1 MIHNVNDG
9 DFSEYIDRVRILN
22 SDRERYAYI
31 FTFGCQQNES
41 DSEKI
46 LGMAEAMG
54 YKRTDVAEEADLI
67 ILNTCAIR
75 QHAEEKALSMLGR
88 FKAQKRKN
96 PELIIGVC
104 GCMAA
109 ESHIKELLKNDF
121 HYVTFTL
128 EPNMLHRIP
137 SLVHKALIDGKRSF
151 ILGEDK
157 GDIFEGMPM
166 TRRYGHKAWVSIMY
180 GCNNFCSYCIV
191 PYVRGRERSRSV
203 NDILHECAALVADG
217 VREITLL
224 GQNVNSYRG
233 ECDFASLLEKI
244 ALIDG
249 DFIIRFMTSHPKD
262 VSDALIEVMKKYSP
276 KIAPYFHLPLQ
287 SGSDR
292 ILRRMNRTYNRE
304 RFLSI
309 VDKLKE
315 NVPGICLST
324 DVIVGFPSETE
335 EDFLDTLDVLSEAKF
350 DMVYAFKYSP
360 REGTPAAKME
370 DQVSS
375 EIKEE
380 RISRLLKMQD
390 GISLSNNEKH
400 VGEVVTVLVDSLSK
414 RKNMNTVNARTYGNK
429 LVHFEGDE
437 DMIGKYMSVEITRAG
452 VYELYAKIKDKN
464 CEVNKND

>member
-1 MIHNVNDG
+1 MIYNVKNG
-9 DFSEYIDRVRILN
+9 DFQEYIDRVRLLN
-22 SDRERYAYI
+22 SDSQKKAYV
-31 FTFGCQQNES
+31 FTFGCQQNEA

-46 LGMAEAMG
+46 LGMANAMG
-54 YKRTDVAEEADLI
+54 YMKTETPDDADLI

-88 FKAQKRKN
+88 FKALKRKN
-96 PELIIGVC
+96 KSLIVGVC

-109 ESHIKELLKNDF
+109 EEHIKELLKTDF

-128 EPNMLHRIP
+128 EPNMLYKIP
-137 SLVHKALIDGKRSF
+137 YLVCRALEDGKRSF
-151 ILGEDK
+151 IIGEDG
-157 GDIFEGMPM
+157 GDVYEGMPM
-166 TRRYGHKAWVSIMY
+166 TRRCGHKAWVSIMY

-203 NDILHECAALVADG
+203 EDILSECRSLVEDG
-217 VREITLL
+217 VKEITLL

-233 ECDFASLLEKI
+233 ECDFATLLEKI
-244 ALIDG
+244 AMIDG

-262 VSDALIEVMKKYSP
+262 VSDSLIEVMAKYTP

-292 ILRRMNRTYNRE
+292 ILKSMNRTYNRE

-309 VDKLKE
+309 VDKLRAGI
-315 NVPGICLST
+315 PDICLST

-335 EDFLDTLDVLSEAKF
+335 EDFLDTLDVLQKARF

-360 REGTPAAKME
+360 REGTPAAKMK
-370 DQVSS
+370 DQVDTD
-375 EIKEE
+375 IKEE
-380 RISRLLKMQD
+380 RIARLLKMQD
-390 GISLSNNEKH
+390 DISFKNNEKH
-400 VGEVVTVLVDSLSK
+400 VGSSMTVLVDSLSR
-414 RKNMNTVNARTYGNK
+414 RKDKNTVNARTYGNK

-437 DMIGKYMSVEITRAG
+437 SMIGKYMNVKIERAG
-452 VYELYAKIKDKN
+452 VYELYAERI
-464 CEVNKND
+464 

>member
-1 MIHNVNDG
+1 MIYNAKDC
-9 DFSEYIDRVRILN
+9 DFSEYADRVRALN
-22 SDRERYAYI
+22 SGENKKVCI
-31 FTFGCQQNES
+31 FTFGCQQNEA

-46 LGMAEAMG
+46 LGMANAMG
-54 YKRTDVAEEADLI
+54 YDKTDDPDEADMI

-88 FKAQKRKN
+88 FKSLKRKN
-96 PELIIGVC
+96 NSLIVGVC

-109 ESHIKELLKNDF
+109 EEHIKNMLKTDF

-137 SLVHKALIDGKRSF
+137 ELVYKSLVEGKRNF
-151 ILGEDK
+151 VIGEDR
-157 GDIFEGMPM
+157 GDVVEGMPM
-166 TRRYGHKAWVSIMY
+166 TRRFGHKAWVSIMY

-203 NDILHECAALVADG
+203 NDILNECKALVDDG
-217 VREITLL
+217 VKEITLL

-233 ECDFASLLEKI
+233 ECDFASLLERI
-244 ALIDG
+244 AAIEG

-262 VSDALIEVMKKYSP
+262 VSDSLIDVMSRYSP

-292 ILRRMNRTYNRE
+292 ILKAMNRTYNRE

-309 VDKLKE
+309 VDKLRSKI
-315 NVPGICLST
+315 PGICLST

-335 EDFLDTLDVLSEAKF
+335 EDFRDTLDILDKAKF

-360 REGTPAAKME
+360 REGTPAAKM
-370 DQVSS
+370 S
-375 EIKEE
+375 EQISMDIKEE
-380 RISRLLKMQD
+380 RIARLLKMQD
-390 GISLSNNEKH
+390 SISYANNEKYIGS
-400 VGEVVTVLVDSLSK
+400 VMTVLVDSLSK
-414 RKNMNTVNARTYGNK
+414 RKDKNTVNARTYGNK

-437 DMIGKYMSVEITRAG
+437 SMIGKYMQVKIDRAG
-452 VYELYAKIKDKN
+452 IYELYADKN
-464 CEVNKND
+464 NND

>member
-1 MIHNVNDG
+1 MIYNVKDG
-9 DFSEYIDRVRILN
+9 DFIQYIDRVRLLN
-22 SDRERYAYI
+22 SGEAKLVYV
-31 FTFGCQQNES
+31 FTFGCQQNEA

-46 LGMAEAMG
+46 LGMANAMG
-54 YKRTDVAEEADLI
+54 YERTQTPDNADLI

-88 FKAQKRKN
+88 FKALKRKN

-109 ESHIKELLKNDF
+109 EEHVKEMLKTDF

-128 EPNMLHRIP
+128 EPNMLHKIP
-137 SLVHKALIDGKRSF
+137 ALVFRALTDGKRSF
-151 ILGEDK
+151 ILGEDR
-157 GDIFEGMPM
+157 GDVVEGMPM
-166 TRRYGHKAWVSIMY
+166 TRRFGHKAWVSIMY

-203 NDILHECAALVADG
+203 TDVLSECRALANDG
-217 VREITLL
+217 VKEITLL
-224 GQNVNSYRG
+224 GQNVNSYKG

-244 ALIDG
+244 ANIDG

-262 VSDALIEVMKKYSP
+262 VSDSLIDVMHRYSP

-292 ILRRMNRTYNRE
+292 ILKKMNRTYNRE

-309 VDKLKE
+309 VDKLRCAI
-315 NVPGICLST
+315 PDICLST

-335 EDFLDTLDVLSEAKF
+335 EDFLDTLDVLQKAKF

-360 REGTPAAKME
+360 REGTPAAKMP
-370 DQVSS
+370 DQIDPA
-375 EIKEE
+375 IKEE
-380 RISRLLKMQD
+380 RIARLLKMQD
-390 GISLSNNEKH
+390 AISLANNERH
-400 VGEVVTVLVDSLSK
+400 VGNTVTVLVDSLSK

-437 DMIGKYMSVEITRAG
+437 TMIGKYMSVKIDRAG
-452 VYELYAKIKDKN
+452 VYELYADKN
-464 CEVNKND
+464 TNNL